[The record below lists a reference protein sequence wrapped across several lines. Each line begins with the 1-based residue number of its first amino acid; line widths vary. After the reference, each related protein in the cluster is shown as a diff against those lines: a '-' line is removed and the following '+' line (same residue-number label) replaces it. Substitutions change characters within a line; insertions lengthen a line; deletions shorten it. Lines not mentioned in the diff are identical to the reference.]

1 MARKNLLAGLL
12 DEKLPAGNSAAVLQP
27 ASPTQPIQGMQSSAF
42 GPRGGA
48 IGAVTRSI
56 EQLKAHAVLDL
67 ATDLIDASL
76 IADRLADTG
85 DDHKLLVASIREH
98 GQQVPILVRPHP
110 DHEGR
115 YQIAYGRRRLR
126 ALKELGQ
133 TVRAIVKSLSNEQ
146 LVVAQ
151 GQENSARTD
160 LSFIEKALFA
170 ARLEEGGFDR
180 ETIMAALSVDKSGL
194 SRLISSAVK
203 IPNDIIEAI
212 GPAPKA
218 GRDRWIELS
227 ARLDGAAAIEK
238 ARKAVAAAPFSA
250 LNSDERFS
258 KIFEGVAPKKAKA
271 VRPTIWIS
279 DDGLRVAR
287 IRDDAKALTVTI
299 DKKVAADFGAYLVET
314 IPEIYAA
321 FKRRAGA

>member
-12 DEKLPAGNSAAVLQP
+12 DEKLPAGNSAVAPQP

-67 ATDLIDASL
+67 ATDVIDASL

-133 TVRAIVKSLSNEQ
+133 TVRAIVKPLSNEQ

-160 LSFIEKALFA
+160 LSFI
-170 ARLEEGGFDR
+170 
-180 ETIMAALSVDKSGL
+180 
-194 SRLISSAVK
+194 
-203 IPNDIIEAI
+203 
-212 GPAPKA
+212 
-218 GRDRWIELS
+218 
-227 ARLDGAAAIEK
+227 
-238 ARKAVAAAPFSA
+238 
-250 LNSDERFS
+250 
-258 KIFEGVAPKKAKA
+258 
-271 VRPTIWIS
+271 
-279 DDGLRVAR
+279 
-287 IRDDAKALTVTI
+287 
-299 DKKVAADFGAYLVET
+299 
-314 IPEIYAA
+314 
-321 FKRRAGA
+321 